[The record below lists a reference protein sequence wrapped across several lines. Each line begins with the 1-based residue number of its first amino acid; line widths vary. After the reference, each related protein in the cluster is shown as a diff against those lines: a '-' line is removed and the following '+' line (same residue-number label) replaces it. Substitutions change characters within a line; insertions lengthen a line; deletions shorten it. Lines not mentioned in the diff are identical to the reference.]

1 MPLTVQQLI
10 QRQIVQRDL
19 WKHAGGGPGPQ
30 PCIALSRSPGSGAA
44 DLGHDV
50 ADRLGFGF
58 FGKEILERI
67 ARDEGLPREFLE
79 ALDEHVRSGIDR
91 FVVDA
96 FRAGTYRESDL
107 LRALVRTVRSIG
119 EAGGAVLLGRG
130 AHYILAPERT
140 LRVLVV
146 APAQARLKRFA
157 ESRGLD
163 LKEAEREMA
172 RQDEERKR
180 FLSYQFGVE
189 PYDPEYFD
197 LAINTMSFSR
207 EAACNLVVSAYRA
220 RFGPERHSA
229 RPESP

>member
-19 WKHAGGGPGPQ
+19 WKRTAGGRGPQ
-30 PCIALSRSPGSGAA
+30 PCVAFSRLPGSGAA

-67 ARDEGLPREFLE
+67 ARDEGLPRELLE
-79 ALDEHVRSGIDR
+79 TFDEHVRSGIDR

-96 FRAGTYRESDL
+96 FRAGTYRESEV

-119 EAGGAVLLGRG
+119 EAGGAVLVGRG
-130 AHYILAPERT
+130 ANYILAPERT

-146 APAQARLKRFA
+146 APVKARVERFA
-157 ESRGLD
+157 QSRGLG
-163 LKEAEREMA
+163 LEEAEREMA
-172 RQDEERKR
+172 REEEERKR

-189 PYDPEYFD
+189 PNDPAYFD
-197 LAINTMSFSR
+197 LGINTATFTR
-207 EAACNLVVSAYRA
+207 EAACDVVVQAYRA
-220 RFGPERHSA
+220 RFGPERAGA
-229 RPESP
+229 RSQSP